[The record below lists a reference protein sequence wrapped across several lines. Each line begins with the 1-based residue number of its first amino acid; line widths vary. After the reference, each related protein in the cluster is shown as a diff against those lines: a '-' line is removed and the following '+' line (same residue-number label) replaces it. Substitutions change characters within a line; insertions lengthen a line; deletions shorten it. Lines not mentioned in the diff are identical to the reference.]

1 MKIEINIRKEMR
13 KIDTKEILNILTTN
27 IKDALGDL
35 AYSKELQEIRIRID
49 KPLIFEVG
57 SREIISK
64 YVPRAEE
71 LKSIIQKMS
80 NYSIYAFD
88 EELKQGYITIKGG
101 HRVGVCGKCV
111 IEKNEVKT
119 IKNIASLNIR
129 ICREV
134 KGCSDSIMKSILEN
148 NEVINTIIIS
158 PPKCGKTTLI
168 RDMARNISDGVDKL
182 CFTGKKVCVIDER
195 SELGACFNGVPQ
207 LNLGIRTDILDG
219 CPKSEGIMM
228 AIRSMSPDVVVCD
241 EIGTYKDMES
251 ILTALNCGVSLI
263 TTIHG
268 YSIEDLYSRP
278 VFKDIV
284 ENNVFKRAIILSS
297 KSGAG
302 TIENI
307 YDFRTKS
314 TIWRR

>member
-1 MKIEINIRKEMR
+1 M
-13 KIDTKEILNILTTN
+13 DTKEILNILSPN

-35 AYSKELQEIRIRID
+35 AYSNGLQEIRIRID

-57 SREIISK
+57 NREIINK
-64 YVPRAEE
+64 YIPKTEE

-88 EELKQGYITIKGG
+88 DELKQGYITIKGG

-119 IKNIASLNIR
+119 IKNIASINIR

-134 KGCSDSIMKSILEN
+134 KGCSDSVMKFILEN

-168 RDMARNISDGVDKL
+168 RDIARNISDGVDKT
-182 CFTGKKVCVIDER
+182 FFKGKKVCVIDER

-268 YSIEDLYSRP
+268 YSVDDLYSRP
-278 VFKDIV
+278 VFRDIV

-297 KSGAG
+297 KNGAG

-314 TIWRR
+314 IIWRG

>member
-1 MKIEINIRKEMR
+1 MR
-13 KIDTKEILNILTTN
+13 KIDTKEILNILSQN
-27 IKDALGDL
+27 IKDALGDF
-35 AYSKELQEIRIRID
+35 AYSKTLQEIRIRAD

-57 SREIISK
+57 NKEIVNK
-64 YVPRAEE
+64 YIPKPDD
-71 LKSIIQKMS
+71 LKTIIQRMS

-134 KGCSDSIMKSILEN
+134 KGCSDSIMRFILEN

-168 RDMARNISDGVDKL
+168 RDMARNISDGMDKVS
-182 CFTGKKVCVIDER
+182 FKGKKVCVIDER
-195 SELGACFNGVPQ
+195 SELGACFSGVPQ
-207 LNLGIRTDILDG
+207 LNIGIRTDVLDG

-228 AIRSMSPDVVVCD
+228 AIRSMSPDVIVCD
-241 EIGTYKDMES
+241 EIGSYKDIDS

-268 YSIEDLYSRP
+268 YEIEDLYNRP
-278 VFKDIV
+278 VFKEIV
-284 ENNVFKRAIILSS
+284 ENNVFKRAIILSN

-307 YDFRTKS
+307 YDFQTKS
-314 TIWRR
+314 IIWRR